1 MTRSH
6 RRSRRARAKRIDGSV
21 SRKGTHG
28 RSGFLGESFSGFRES
43 PTEFDVL
50 SLELGDIRHGLV
62 VFGHSPEH
70 GHLRCSEVLT
80 GVSVLV
86 GCDRSIVK
94 KYSQAENGQAG
105 FQFDLPW
112 PPSTN

>member
-1 MTRSH
+1 MGAQDFWESRSRASARA
-6 RRSRRARAKRIDGSV
+6 RRSSMFSASSLAIYAMGSWCLAT
-21 SRKGTHG
+21 R
-28 RSGFLGESFSGFRES
+28 
-43 PTEFDVL
+43 L
-50 SLELGDIRHGLV
+50 STSI
-62 VFGHSPEH
+62 FAA
-70 GHLRCSEVLT
+70 SEVLT

-112 PPSTN
+112 PPSTNTVAQLIQRA